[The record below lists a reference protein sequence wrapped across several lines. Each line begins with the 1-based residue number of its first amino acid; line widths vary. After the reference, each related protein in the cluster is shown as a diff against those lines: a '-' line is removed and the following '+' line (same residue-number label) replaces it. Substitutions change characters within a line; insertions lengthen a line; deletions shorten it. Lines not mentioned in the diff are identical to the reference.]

1 MSGTLEILFEGWFM
15 CRLATDPDPTDE
27 PRGVSGATFALPGEP
42 DFDRVI
48 YLQEPPAGT
57 VRSYAPP
64 VGVYVKAA
72 HVEGK
77 EIERLHGAK
86 VRLLGQPRLENR
98 NFVLT
103 VAGYEPIVP
112 FHLEISGNGIS
123 LTRELVMYPEDPELE
138 FWKIPRE
145 RLQSYGARGFYT
157 DTDKVLASTGVR
169 DPLENRRERRRLLL
183 EDLEREP
190 DELRRAGL
198 RKRVRELD
206 IAIREPTNERLV
218 NMRAIEEFRFGLNGP
233 SKVVDPQ
240 GLLGA
245 VTQPADWPIDF
256 WMGGWDPDV
265 LCGYMKGS
273 LQIPIQ

>member
-1 MSGTLEILFEGWFM
+1 MMSTLEIFFEGWFM

-48 YLQEPPAGT
+48 YLQEPPSGT
-57 VRSYAPP
+57 IRSHAPP
-64 VGVYVKAA
+64 VGV
-72 HVEGK
+72 HVRSASLEGK
-77 EIERLHGAK
+77 EVECLRGAK

-103 VAGYEPIVP
+103 VAGFEPIVP
-112 FHLEISGNGIS
+112 FFLEISGAGVR
-123 LTRELVMYPEDPELE
+123 LARKLVMYPENPELE

-145 RLQSYGARGFYT
+145 RLQSFGARGFYT
-157 DTDKVLASTGVR
+157 DSEKVLAATGVR
-169 DPLENRRERRRLLL
+169 DPLENRRERRRLLVEEL
-183 EDLEREP
+183 QRET

-198 RKRVRELD
+198 RKRVRELE

-233 SKVVDPQ
+233 AEMADPQ
-240 GLLGA
+240 GLLGGVPQA
-245 VTQPADWPIDF
+245 ADWPIDF
-256 WMGGWDPDV
+256 WLGGWDPDV

-273 LQIPIQ
+273 LQIPMQ